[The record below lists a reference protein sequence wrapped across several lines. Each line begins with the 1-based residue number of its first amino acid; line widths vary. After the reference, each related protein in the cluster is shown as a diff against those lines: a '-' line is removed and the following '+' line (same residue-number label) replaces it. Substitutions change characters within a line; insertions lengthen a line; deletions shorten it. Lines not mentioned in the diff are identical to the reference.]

1 MAAGLTYKHSARVT
15 ERLNLM
21 ASRDYYKRE
30 MYEQAQAIYTYI
42 YQHPQ
47 YLMEDTRIN
56 HAKMLQATGEEA
68 EATQILIETA
78 TDLEAKVLQKG
89 SNKIRFRRLGMI
101 YMMLAENKLANNY
114 FDKSIEVDQR
124 ELALNPA
131 PDEKAKLLLSISQT
145 MEARGDITSAINNIE
160 QANKYVQ
167 SAALR
172 FKLEQRLEE
181 LVKLQTISL
190 QLYLP

>member
-1 MAAGLTYKHSARVT
+1 
-15 ERLNLM
+15 
-21 ASRDYYKRE
+21 
-30 MYEQAQAIYTYI
+30 MYPLYFKTS
-42 YQHPQ
+42 
-47 YLMEDTRIN
+47 
-56 HAKMLQATGEEA
+56 K
-68 EATQILIETA
+68 ATQILIKAA

-89 SNKIRFRRLGMI
+89 SHKSRFRRLGVI
-101 YMMLAENKLANNY
+101 YLMLEENKLADIY
-114 FDKSIEVDQR
+114 FDKSIKADQR
-124 ELALNPA
+124 EFALNPT

-172 FKLEQRLEE
+172 WHLGRRLKK

-190 QLYLP
+190 